1 MKKTFGRILAM
12 VLITALTI
20 GFMPTT
26 FAADLAPSGVKVV
39 YNMYTDV
46 VGTDDYVNI
55 VKFADTNGFWQ
66 FEESNFTVGSSR
78 PLKENAYGH
87 GVEAAIVANEWWS
100 IRIFVPKS
108 GKYALKVNHILY
120 GSGGT
125 SSIHFGSASEG
136 ASTIAS
142 KAAIGSVCF
151 YGNPANYTKRDTEM
165 ATMVDV
171 PVAGEYIVV
180 FKSTAKGDGTNG
192 GSARQMINQVI
203 LDGCEEGAAVPA
215 VMGSISLDGKD
226 AIKAKESAVLSVTA
240 FDGVSGAALTLPEDL
255 AFESSDSSILS
266 ISGNTAVAHRAGEVT
281 VSASSSSWANSIEK
295 KITVEPSMT
304 YSDVKIVYST
314 EVASVAGN
322 ATMENVKYADTFG
335 FWEFTGKHTGA
346 TITRNASAHGL
357 NAYVQSPH
365 WWAMKVYVPVAGSY
379 TLKLNHSMGKD
390 CGITAIFFDDA
401 TKTPA
406 QVMEGT
412 PVNTVDFYKDQNT
425 TPGTTSTIAVV
436 EVPEAGEYMVAFKT
450 MGKNESAT
458 YARHYIKQVIL
469 DGGAG
474 YVPMLNVSLSADKI
488 AVGEE
493 ATVTATAALMSDGTT
508 AADATIDYEVKA
520 SDASIAEVSANGVV
534 TGLSEG
540 TAEIIVTAFS
550 DSASSSKSLFITV
563 EKAEPGDA
571 VVDTMVNFKASAY
584 EGGSVSNANV
594 QEVTMGTDVTV
605 SATANEGYTFAYWKN
620 SAGVVLSTKAEET
633 FKVNTNTAVIAV
645 FDKAPTDDAIPI
657 YFYNGNGMPLGDTSV
672 AKDTTFGDAKLSANI
687 GTPSLTGFA
696 FDKWSVDDNE
706 LITALTRAVALYK
719 DDETKTYTVK
729 NGDATVASGL
739 KYGESVT
746 VNGSDD
752 FTAWKLGD
760 KVISYEKNFTFDV
773 YGNITLTEAT
783 EAIEKAPVLVLDK
796 ADGNYFLTYDEGEF
810 ELIEAGIL
818 FGSNGVTIE
827 SVDGYK
833 AVAKRGTGQFTA
845 LPHEGATASTIAR
858 GYLIFKKDGV
868 IRVIYAD

>member
-1 MKKTFGRILAM
+1 MKKKVLSLIVAM
-12 VLITALTI
+12 TLVFTLVPASVS
-20 GFMPTT
+20 
-26 FAADLAPSGVKVV
+26 AADTKLV
-39 YNMYTDV
+39 YDMVYEGATD
-46 VGTDDYVNI
+46 GASIEAIDYS
-55 VKFADTNGFWQ
+55 DTNDTWKFGGKKAAATIT
-66 FEESNFTVGSSR
+66 SNM
-78 PLKENAYGH
+78 KGH
-87 GVEAAIVANEWWS
+87 GTNAFLAVNEWWA
-100 IRIFVPKS
+100 VT
-108 GKYALKVNHILY
+108 LKVPTAGTYNLSINHSV
-120 GSGGT
+120 GSVSGDVAVY
-125 SSIHFGSASEG
+125 FGSATNTPETIV
-136 ASTIAS
+136 ASSDAVKTVSFYADS
-142 KAAIGSVCF
+142 STTKGTTTPIGSVIV
-151 YGNPANYTKRDTEM
+151 PA
-165 ATMVDV
+165 
-171 PVAGEYIVV
+171 AGEYTVV
-180 FKSTAKGDGTNG
+180 FKAVANG
-192 GSARQMINQVI
+192 AGGKSRQYIKQVI
-203 LDGCEEGAAVPA
+203 LDYTGEAPEEPD
-215 VMGSISLDGKD
+215 I
-226 AIKAKESAVLSVTA
+226 
-240 FDGVSGAALTLPEDL
+240 ED
-255 AFESSDSSILS
+255 IG
-266 ISGNTAVAHRAGEVT
+266 IN
-281 VSASSSSWANSIEK
+281 
-295 KITVEPSMT
+295 
-304 YSDVKIVYST
+304 IVYST

-322 ATMENVKYADTFG
+322 ATMENVNYTDTFG
-335 FWEFTGKHTGA
+335 FWEFAGKHANA
-346 TITRNASAHGL
+346 TITRNAAAHGL

-401 TKTPA
+401 AKTPA

-469 DGGAG
+469 DGGSG
-474 YVPMLNVSLSADKI
+474 SVPMIDISSSTDKI
-488 AVGEE
+488 MVGET
-493 ATVTATAALMSDGTT
+493 ATVTATSTYMSDRTT
-508 AADATIDYEVKA
+508 VTNTTITYSVAKADEG
-520 SDASIAEVSANGVV
+520 IAEVSANGVV

-540 TAEIIVTAFS
+540 KAKIIATATNGSILST
-550 DSASSSKSLFITV
+550 KSLFITV
-563 EKAEPGDA
+563 KKAEPGN
-571 VVDTMVNFKASAY
+571 VVEDTVVNFKASAY

-645 FDKAPTDDAIPI
+645 FDKAPTDDAIPV

-706 LITALTRAVALYK
+706 LITTLTRAVAIYK

-729 NGDATVASGL
+729 NGATTVASGL

-818 FGSNGVTIE
+818 FGSNGVTIG

-833 AVAKRGTGQFTA
+833 TVAKRGTGQFTA

>member
-26 FAADLAPSGVKVV
+26 FAADLALSGVKVV

-66 FEESNFTVGSSR
+66 FEKSSFTVGSSR
-78 PLKENAYGH
+78 PLKENANGH

-281 VSASSSSWANSIEK
+281 VSASSSSWVNSIEK

-335 FWEFTGKHTGA
+335 FWEFAGKHANA
-346 TITRNASAHGL
+346 TITRNAAAHGL

-379 TLKLNHSMGKD
+379 T
-390 CGITAIFFDDA
+390 
-401 TKTPA
+401 
-406 QVMEGT
+406 
-412 PVNTVDFYKDQNT
+412 
-425 TPGTTSTIAVV
+425 
-436 EVPEAGEYMVAFKT
+436 
-450 MGKNESAT
+450 
-458 YARHYIKQVIL
+458 
-469 DGGAG
+469 
-474 YVPMLNVSLSADKI
+474 
-488 AVGEE
+488 
-493 ATVTATAALMSDGTT
+493 
-508 AADATIDYEVKA
+508 
-520 SDASIAEVSANGVV
+520 
-534 TGLSEG
+534 
-540 TAEIIVTAFS
+540 
-550 DSASSSKSLFITV
+550 
-563 EKAEPGDA
+563 
-571 VVDTMVNFKASAY
+571 
-584 EGGSVSNANV
+584 
-594 QEVTMGTDVTV
+594 
-605 SATANEGYTFAYWKN
+605 
-620 SAGVVLSTKAEET
+620 
-633 FKVNTNTAVIAV
+633 
-645 FDKAPTDDAIPI
+645 
-657 YFYNGNGMPLGDTSV
+657 
-672 AKDTTFGDAKLSANI
+672 
-687 GTPSLTGFA
+687 
-696 FDKWSVDDNE
+696 
-706 LITALTRAVALYK
+706 
-719 DDETKTYTVK
+719 
-729 NGDATVASGL
+729 
-739 KYGESVT
+739 
-746 VNGSDD
+746 
-752 FTAWKLGD
+752 
-760 KVISYEKNFTFDV
+760 
-773 YGNITLTEAT
+773 
-783 EAIEKAPVLVLDK
+783 
-796 ADGNYFLTYDEGEF
+796 
-810 ELIEAGIL
+810 
-818 FGSNGVTIE
+818 
-827 SVDGYK
+827 
-833 AVAKRGTGQFTA
+833 
-845 LPHEGATASTIAR
+845 
-858 GYLIFKKDGV
+858 
-868 IRVIYAD
+868 